1 VQKPPRSQ
9 RAAHTRSLSG
19 ARPSRRL
26 PINPLVL
33 LLILAIGLGAALVGA
48 STVLT
53 ARTVTLIVDGA
64 RLDTRT
70 HQPTVSAWL
79 AELGLS
85 LAAQD
90 IVSPPIDTPIRDGL
104 VVTLDRA
111 HVVIVEADGQTRRV
125 STRGTQPQAILPE
138 AGVSVGVHDVIRVDH
153 ADLKQETYPT
163 APNVIQVNRALAVRL
178 DDDGR
183 TSTIFTV
190 HRTVGEALHDAGTVL
205 YLADSVTP
213 AVAAP
218 ITDGST
224 ITVRRSTPVAI
235 QVDGRTLM
243 TRTHGQTVGAVLAE
257 VGIALVGLDYVVPDG
272 ATAFVQGATIRVVR
286 VTEEDEVITRT
297 PVDFKRVAKPDPT
310 LPLDT
315 RQVIQQGI
323 VGIVEQRVHIRRED
337 GLEVSRSA
345 VENVVVQTARDE
357 ITAVGT
363 LPELKTLNT
372 PDGPVQYWRVLK
384 MRSVSYKPSS
394 AGRDPGDPLYGITA
408 TGQRLRKGLV
418 AVDPKIIP
426 LGTSLYV
433 PGYGL
438 AVAADTGGAVQGLV
452 IDLGYGDDD
461 YQAWSGPVDVYL
473 LPPVPPADQIPI
485 LEEASQ
491 P

>member
-1 VQKPPRSQ
+1 MQKPPRSQ
-9 RAAHTRSLSG
+9 RAARTRSSFG

-33 LLILAIGLGAALVGA
+33 LLILALGFGAALVGA
-48 STVLT
+48 FTVLT

-70 HQPTVSAWL
+70 YQPTVSAWL
-79 AELGLS
+79 AELGLT
-85 LAAQD
+85 LVAQD
-90 IVSPPIDTPIRDGL
+90 AVSLPVDTPIRDGL
-104 VVTLDRA
+104 VVTVDRA
-111 HVVIVEADGQTRRV
+111 HTVIVEVDGQTRRMA
-125 STRGTQPQAILPE
+125 TRSTQPQAILSE
-138 AGVSVGVHDVIRVDH
+138 AGISVGPHDVIRVDH

-163 APNVIQVNRALAVRL
+163 APDVIHVTRALTVRL
-178 DDDGR
+178 DDDGK
-183 TSTIFTV
+183 TSTIYTV
-190 HRTVGEALHDAGTVL
+190 HRTVGEVLHDAGTVL
-205 YLADSVTP
+205 YLADSITP

-224 ITVRRSTPVAI
+224 ITVRRSAPVTI
-235 QVDGRTLM
+235 QVDGRTLT
-243 TRTHGQTVGAVLAE
+243 TRTHGQMVGAALAE
-257 VGIALVGLDYVVPDG
+257 VGIALVGLDYAAPDV
-272 ATAFVQGATIRVVR
+272 ATAFVQGTTIRVVR
-286 VTEEDEVITRT
+286 VTEEDQVITRT

-323 VGIVEQRVHIRRED
+323 AGIVEQRVHIRRED

-345 VENVVVQTARDE
+345 VENVVVQAARDE

-363 LPELKTLNT
+363 LPELKTINT
-372 PDGPVQYWRVLK
+372 PNGPVQYWRVLK
-384 MRSVSYKPSS
+384 MRSASYKPSS

-408 TGQRLRKGLV
+408 TGHRLRKGLV
-418 AVDPKIIP
+418 AVDPKVIP

-461 YQAWSGPVDVYL
+461 YQAWNGLVDVYL

-485 LEEASQ
+485 LEETPQ